1 MGIKIFELLLFLYY
15 GSGLIIKI
23 RTCWPI
29 EAYWLGQ
36 KDKCLNQGDFFFFL
50 SFSALIFETWID
62 KAGPY

>member
-36 KDKCLNQGDFFFFL
+36 KDKCLNQGEFFFF
-50 SFSALIFETWID
+50 SFFLRFD
-62 KAGPY
+62 F

>member
-36 KDKCLNQGDFFFFL
+36 EDKCLNQGEFFFFL
-50 SFSALIFETWID
+50 LSFFLRFD
-62 KAGPY
+62 F